1 MSQESKKKRTNINLV
16 GNSSVSAPT
25 PRPKGRKKV
34 AAKSRRRTPA
44 VTTKIQRKSARGR
57 R

>member
-1 MSQESKKKRTNINLV
+1 MAQESKKKRTNINLV
-16 GNSSVSAPT
+16 GNSSVSAAA
-25 PRPKGRKKV
+25 PRPKARKKV

-44 VTTKIQRKSARGR
+44 TTTKIQRKSARGR